1 MAKRILVDF
10 DSMSYACPYS
20 TSSCEY
26 DCGCCHPDA
35 DEAELDP
42 KSGNLVGRCWNSGCP
57 VACGFDEEDLDNPD
71 LDWDG
76 TEREDV
82 CGVDGEFIDDGE
94 YATLCCDD
102 TASPD
107 ERRLLY
113 HYQRYMHRY
122 DSEWLKT
129 HEEEE
134 FG

>member
-1 MAKRILVDF
+1 MRWQREFLSISIQCPMPAPTPHPAA
-10 DSMSYACPYS
+10 SMIAVAATLTPMR
-20 TSSCEY
+20 
-26 DCGCCHPDA
+26 
-35 DEAELDP
+35 
-42 KSGNLVGRCWNSGCP
+42 LVGRCWNSGCP

-122 DSEWLKT
+122 NSEWLKT